1 MHVLVV
7 YVGNQQLVLILL
19 QFFWC
24 WPLEILEFDI
34 ISLFLAFQ
42 GIRLWIYSYSTA
54 SHVTYV
60 GIHCPLL
67 NITVAC

>member
-7 YVGNQQLVLILL
+7 YVGNQQLVLILK
-19 QFFWC
+19 FFWC
-24 WPLEILEFDI
+24 WHLEILEFGI
-34 ISLFLAFQ
+34 ISLLLDFK

-60 GIHCPLL
+60 GVHCPFL